1 MTVYVESNF
10 VLERAL
16 QQEQS
21 ESCDAIVDLAAA
33 GDILLVIPAFSLAEP
48 HQTLRQKENARNKLL
63 NDLRP
68 QLSELGRSKPYRGIP
83 EDFSPLAT
91 ILTRSADREREG
103 LQLAIAGLL
112 RTAEVIPLDGAVVAS
127 AGELQTDLR
136 MSGQDAIVLAS
147 VLRHLEQTTPKE
159 SCFLNRDGG
168 DFDDPDVRE
177 RLERFGCKFFARFDH
192 GHQSV
197 LANLRRSG

>member
-33 GDILLVIPAFSLAEP
+33 GDISLVIPAFSLAEP
-48 HQTLRQKENARNKLL
+48 HQTLKQKENARNKLY
-63 NDLRP
+63 NDLQP

-91 ILTRSADREREG
+91 ILIRSADREREG
-103 LQLAIAGLL
+103 LQLGVAALL
-112 RTAEVIPLDGAVVAS
+112 RTAEVIPLDAEVVA
-127 AGELQTDLR
+127 AACKLQVDLP
-136 MSGQDAIVLAS
+136 MSGQDAMVLAS
-147 VLRHLEQTTPKE
+147 VLRHLERATPAE
-159 SCFLNRDGG
+159 SCFLNRNSK
-168 DFDDPDVRE
+168 DFDDPDVLE
-177 RLERFGCKFFARFDH
+177 RLEKFGCRFFTKFDDGRQF
-192 GHQSV
+192 V
-197 LANLRRSG
+197 LACLRRSR